1 LKIDS
6 TNKRVYVQKNRG
18 AMTEQQ
24 LEIERNLF
32 LKDIIKNFGNDEI
45 FHKMM
50 LKEFD
55 RITYF

>member
-1 LKIDS
+1 
-6 TNKRVYVQKNRG
+6 
-18 AMTEQQ
+18 MTDQQ

-45 FHKMM
+45 FHEMM